1 MGQYECCKWCSAIAG
16 RYEYSEAPEDIYRR
30 HDNCGC
36 TVTYENGRTRQDVWS
51 KKTWEVPEVKQKNS
65 TPKKLSYE
73 QGKAIEQQNL
83 PRIGV
88 DKSGGSGIINTRG
101 DNAVN
106 LVIDKFT
113 PCLENAQ
120 TGKIIPTVFSKVS
133 QEELKELKGWKF
145 NWLDE
150 TLTDC
155 EIYKLCLSDNDTIQG
170 LVALTDFKR
179 DKAVYVNIAES
190 APHNLGKHKKF
201 NGVGGHLFA
210 IACQTSVNKGYGG
223 FVFMDAKNSELVEHY
238 KDALGAAL
246 LGRPHPYRMIIDE
259 EKAMKLLKIYTF
271 EEG

>member
-1 MGQYECCKWCSAIAG
+1 MDKKSAISNA
-16 RYEYSEAPEDIYRR
+16 YADKYIKKLKK
-30 HDNCGC
+30 HK
-36 TVTYENGRTRQDVWS
+36 
-51 KKTWEVPEVKQKNS
+51 KKTI
-65 TPKKLSYE
+65 L
-73 QGKAIEQQNL
+73 
-83 PRIGV
+83 
-88 DKSGGSGIINTRG
+88 KSE
-101 DNAVN
+101 
-106 LVIDKFT
+106 
-113 PCLENAQ
+113 LES
-120 TGKIIPTVFSKVS
+120 ISK
-133 QEELKELKGWKF
+133 KGWKF

-238 KDALGAAL
+238 KNAL
-246 LGRPHPYRMIIDE
+246 R
-259 EKAMKLLKIYTF
+259 
-271 EEG
+271 

>member
-1 MGQYECCKWCSAIAG
+1 MPETDKQPHSPTVFDNAQAKTLQDKNL
-16 RYEYSEAPEDIYRR
+16 RY
-30 HDNCGC
+30 
-36 TVTYENGRTRQDVWS
+36 
-51 KKTWEVPEVKQKNS
+51 K
-65 TPKKLSYE
+65 
-73 QGKAIEQQNL
+73 
-83 PRIGV
+83 GV

-238 KDALGAAL
+238 KDALGAVL

-259 EKAMKLLKIYTF
+259 EKATKLLKIYTF